1 MRINEEL
8 DCQKKVAEALRASN
22 VCDDG
27 SFSSPKEC
35 ALALSLTEGC
45 RMQLLSKEEADWTF
59 RVPGAFATFHA
70 MKSRESKT

>member
-1 MRINEEL
+1 MKDSTVKR
-8 DCQKKVAEALRASN
+8 KVQATPLRASN

-45 RMQLLSKEEADWTF
+45 RMQLLSKEETDWTF

-70 MKSRESKT
+70 MKSKESKT